1 MTNTQIDYVYADA
14 SNYKVWGREVLEGT
28 LTAAQKAEIL
38 EACDGGELFI
48 ASQVGLPDLQHQ
60 MWNEHHMNDDDHVFH
75 RLALEDLTE
84 SSSAPTVGLTAS
96 ELLGNFRRVAEG
108 RAKSGE
114 TGGWGVA
121 GAAQRLGIDLR
132 L

>member
-75 RLALEDLTE
+75 RLALGDFAEVDASTTTE
-84 SSSAPTVGLTAS
+84 LSTAR
-96 ELLGNFRRVAEG
+96 LLANFRTVAG
-108 RAKSGE
+108 RRDGRGLI
-114 TGGWGVA
+114 GGWDVA
-121 GAAQRLGIDLR
+121 AAARRLGVSLSR
-132 L
+132 